1 MYLII
6 NIWIVD
12 RSPMVRRTL
21 MKRLT
26 FPLIDVLG
34 KSAKIDY
41 LLVIRR
47 CVQLCDLR
55 KGQNTFSFESRCCKM
70 SQARGFGAPLDFDFE
85 LSLVTSSAKGMHIGK
100 IAAHF
105 DCTEYPREKTGRL

>member
-1 MYLII
+1 
-6 NIWIVD
+6 
-12 RSPMVRRTL
+12 

-26 FPLIDVLG
+26 FLLIEVLG

-41 LLVIRR
+41 LLVILR

-55 KGQNTFSFESRCCKM
+55 KGENTFSFESRCCKK

-85 LSLVTSSAKGMHIGK
+85 FSLATSGTKRMHIGK